1 MIIIIVLV
9 IILSISIY
17 LLVSKKSTSLS
28 KPTAAK
34 PPVATPTAAK
44 PPVATPTAAKPPVA
58 TPTAAKPP
66 AAPAATPA
74 AAKPPA
80 ATPAAAKPPAA
91 PPPKP
96 PVPPIV
102 PPTSLLGKGAGFAT
116 GMVKDMVNNPAN
128 TAGQITQMVLEAKI
142 GNMAKKHMVK
152 HGQKSLTKVA
162 KKFVQKVGKDI
173 LKKFG
178 LMGGKIAK
186 EVLEE
191 AAEKVVVSVAKKA
204 GMQLAQKGAAS
215 AMFGP
220 AAPIV
225 GPALMAFS
233 IVSIGLDIMDVGGFS
248 KIQTLDNFADIKK
261 GAEDQA
267 KKAYAESGSPYPGLV
282 GPLSKL
288 DNNVVSEQI
297 QKVIDAMMADPKN
310 PYMKPMNDAISS
322 DLANNKLT
330 PEDLDKEGTMDK
342 YMALMDMDGMYSAA
356 SDQICIKYD
365 GMLVKDTA
373 GEKQCT
379 YKSKDLCD
387 KSYTW
392 NNAGKPDSPLKDDE
406 TYAEWLPY
414 NNQGNACVVSS
425 FAVRQ
430 TCENMGNLKGTPL
443 TYVPGGTCI
452 LTEKYC
458 SLMGQSNRPNPK
470 YGGALDC
477 YTSLAQNFM
486 EGILGEV
493 VTKGLAA
500 VMFKDGYVYNAV
512 SGVYEDFIP
521 ENIRKN
527 DLVKGVTK
535 HLTPMMLVPGYS
547 QYQVAKAFIN
557 AASHP
562 AATAAKISDMAT
574 DLADA
579 VSNPAATAAKIKAKA
594 DKFGSD
600 VSNLALD
607 TGKMIVNA
615 PAEIAKKTVAAANA
629 VANTTVNAA
638 NTVAGGTVKAAN
650 VVAGGTVKAANVV
663 AGGTVKAANA
673 VANVGNKAISVLKKF

>member
-1 MIIIIVLV
+1 MIIILVLV
-9 IILSISIY
+9 IILSVGIY
-17 LLVSKKSTSLS
+17 LLVSKKPKTVINKAPA
-28 KPTAAK
+28 KPTPSATKSVANPQPATTQGAK
-34 PPVATPTAAK
+34 
-44 PPVATPTAAKPPVA
+44 
-58 TPTAAKPP
+58 
-66 AAPAATPA
+66 
-74 AAKPPA
+74 
-80 ATPAAAKPPAA
+80 PAA
-91 PPPKP
+91 PPPATTQGATPAAPPPPPPKP
-96 PVPPIV
+96 PAPPII
-102 PPTSLLGKGAGFAT
+102 PPTSLLGKGVDFAT

-128 TAGQITQMVLEAKI
+128 TAGMITQMVLEAKI
-142 GNMAKKHMVK
+142 ESMVKKHMVK

-162 KKFVQKVGKDI
+162 KKFVAKVSKDI

-191 AAEKVVVSVAKKA
+191 AAEKVVVGVAKKA
-204 GMQLAQKGAAS
+204 GMQLAQKGATS

-233 IVSIGLDIMDVGGFS
+233 VVSIGLDIMDVGGFS

-261 GAEDQA
+261 GAEDEA
-267 KKAYAESGSPYPGLV
+267 KKAYAESGSPYPGTV
-282 GPLSKL
+282 GPLSNL
-288 DNNVVSEQI
+288 DMTVVGEQI
-297 QKVIDAMMADPKN
+297 QKVIDSMMADPKN
-310 PYMKPMNDAISS
+310 PFMKPMNDAISS

-330 PEDLDKEGTMDK
+330 LEDLDKEGTMDK
-342 YMALMDMDGMYSAA
+342 YMALMDMDGMYNSA

-365 GMLVKDTA
+365 GRLVKDTA

-379 YKSKDLCD
+379 YKTKEQCD
-387 KSYTW
+387 KNYTW
-392 NNAGKPDSPLKDDE
+392 NNVGKPDSPLKDGE
-406 TYAEWLPY
+406 TYSEWLPY
-414 NNQGNACVVSS
+414 NNQGNACVVTS

-477 YTSLAQNFM
+477 YTSLGQKFM

-500 VMFKDGYVYNAV
+500 VLFKDGYVYNAV
-512 SGVYEDFIP
+512 SGIYEDFIP

-527 DLVKGVTK
+527 DLVQGVTK
-535 HLTPMMLVPGYS
+535 HLTPMMLVPGYQ

-557 AASHP
+557 AASNP
-562 AATAAKISDMAT
+562 AATAAKIADMAT

-579 VSNPAATAAKIKAKA
+579 VSNPAQTAAKIKAKA

-600 VSNLALD
+600 ISNLTLD
-607 TGKMIVNA
+607 TGKM
-615 PAEIAKKTVAAANA
+615 TVAAANA

-638 NTVAGGTVKAAN
+638 NAVANTTVNAANTVANTTVNAANTVAHGATQAAQATAQAAQASAN
-650 VVAGGTVKAANVV
+650 VVANT
-663 AGGTVKAANA
+663 TVKAANA
-673 VANVGNKAISVLKKF
+673 VANVFKKF